1 MQGDAQTIRHL
12 NIVLKNELT
21 AINQYFLHSR
31 MFRNWGLG
39 RLQEHEYHE
48 SIDEMKHADRLVERI
63 LFLEGLPNLQDLGK
77 LLIGENVAEI
87 IDCDLRLENVA
98 RADLR
103 AALAHCEQVGDYV
116 SRRLLTG
123 ILESEE
129 EHIDWLET
137 QRDLIARI
145 GLERY
150 TQSQM
155 LEHEQQGK
163 D

>member
-1 MQGDAQTIRHL
+1 MQGDAETIKHL
-12 NIVLKNELT
+12 NTVLKNELT

-31 MFRNWGLG
+31 MFRNWGLK
-39 RLQEHEYHE
+39 RLQAHEYDE
-48 SIDEMKHADRLVERI
+48 SIDEMKHADRLIERI
-63 LFLEGLPNLQDLGK
+63 LFLEGLPNVQDLGK

-87 IDCDLRLENVA
+87 IDCDLRLENAA

-103 AALAHCEQVGDYV
+103 AALAHCERVGDYI
-116 SRRLLTG
+116 SRRTLTG

-137 QRDLIARI
+137 QKDLIARI

-155 LEHEQQGK
+155 LDVEEEGE

>member
-1 MQGDAQTIRHL
+1 MQGDAETIRHL
-12 NIVLKNELT
+12 NVVLKNELT

-31 MFRNWGLG
+31 MFRNWGLK
-39 RLQEHEYHE
+39 RLQEHEHHE
-48 SIDEMKHADRLVERI
+48 SIDEMKHADQLIERI

-77 LLIGENVAEI
+77 LLIGESVAEML
-87 IDCDLRLENVA
+87 DCDLRLEITA
-98 RADLR
+98 RRDLR
-103 AALAHCEQVGDYV
+103 EALAHCERVGDYV
-116 SRRLLTG
+116 SRRLLTQ

-137 QRDLIARI
+137 QKDLIARI

-155 LEHEQQGK
+155 LEEKQE
-163 D
+163 